1 MNSSKSSSFSTL
13 RVVSSFSHSH
23 SSFLVKLTL
32 VTLCNASSSCG
43 ISHRRI
49 NIGTYFFCG
58 LPASLEKRD
67 YIINVFGSHSEFLD
81 QRFFCQVRG
90 KQIFSE
96 SGNTLFQFPLLLLLL
111 QKGMFPVRKSKNFS
125 AVSVTMYTTEAVR
138 KHCILSRK

>member
-58 LPASLEKRD
+58 LPASLEKWD

-81 QRFFCQVRG
+81 QRFFVRSG
-90 KQIFSE
+90 ESKFSLKAVILYIPISTIVAIVTKRNVSRE
-96 SGNTLFQFPLLLLLL
+96 EIEELFSCECNDVHHR
-111 QKGMFPVRKSKNFS
+111 G
-125 AVSVTMYTTEAVR
+125 
-138 KHCILSRK
+138 C